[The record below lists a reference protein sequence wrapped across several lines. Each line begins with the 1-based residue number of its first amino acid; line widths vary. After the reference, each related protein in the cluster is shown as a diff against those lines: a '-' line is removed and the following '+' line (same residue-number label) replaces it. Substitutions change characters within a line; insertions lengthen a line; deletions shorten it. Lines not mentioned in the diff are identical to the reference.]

1 MNTTPTESAVLSRDE
16 ACRRAL
22 LLTDLRDAL
31 AKRSVE
37 ALVVTRRRVVLRAD
51 FSGGPSGPTDPALY
65 VFLDGTVAIATT
77 DGTNYQL
84 ADGVLDAVS
93 DPDAAARAI
102 AGRVGRRVLLPAA
115 V

>member
-16 ACRRAL
+16 ARRRAD
-22 LLTDLRDAL
+22 LLTVLREAL

-37 ALVVTRRRVVLRAD
+37 AIVVTRRRIVLRAD

-65 VFLDGTVAIATT
+65 MVVDGRAGKVANT
-77 DGTNYQL
+77 DGTRYKIVGCGEQS
-84 ADGVLDAVS
+84 VT
-93 DPDAAARAI
+93 DPNRAAEMI
-102 AGRVGRRVLLPAA
+102 AGSPGLARRV